1 MTEENM
7 KEVDNINSESNTEI
21 KRANK
26 NSVKKIKKNNI
37 FFDWILP
44 ILIALAIA
52 FLINK
57 FLIFKVKIPSGSMEP
72 TLNVGDRLF
81 VTRVYEPQHL
91 KEGDIVVFYSQELGK
106 VLIKRLIGLPGDT
119 VKIVAGNVYVNGK
132 EIDQSY
138 VKYPMS
144 TYQEFKVPEGEYFF
158 LGDNRANSYDSRFWK
173 NPYIPAKDIMGK
185 AVLKIYPFKDI
196 EFLKR

>member
-1 MTEENM
+1 MSEENLTNRQ
-7 KEVDNINSESNTEI
+7 EIETSNTHM
-21 KRANK
+21 KRSIRNK
-26 NSVKKIKKNNI
+26 NDKNLKKNNI

-44 ILIALAIA
+44 ILIAVAVA

-81 VTRVYEPQHL
+81 VTRVYEPQNL

-119 VKIVAGNVYVNGK
+119 VKIVGGNVFVNGK

-144 TYQEFKVPEGEYFF
+144 TYQEFKVPQGEYFF

-185 AVLKIYPFKDI
+185 AVLKIYPFDDI

>member
-1 MTEENM
+1 MGEEKINESIIKDGRRSLKK
-7 KEVDNINSESNTEI
+7 KE
-21 KRANK
+21 
-26 NSVKKIKKNNI
+26 KKNNI

-72 TLNVGDRLF
+72 TLNVGDRLL
-81 VTRVYEPQHL
+81 VTRVYEPQNL

-119 VKIVAGNVYVNGK
+119 IKIVEGNVYVNGK

-144 TYQEFKVPEGEYFF
+144 TYQEFHVPEGEYFF

-173 NPYIPAKDIMGK
+173 DPYIQAKEIMGK
-185 AVLKIYPFKDI
+185 AVFRIYPFDNI
-196 EFLKR
+196 GFLKR

>member
-7 KEVDNINSESNTEI
+7 KKVDNINSDSNTEI
-21 KRANK
+21 KRAKK
-26 NSVKKIKKNNI
+26 NDLKKNNI

>member
-7 KEVDNINSESNTEI
+7 KEVDNINSDSNTEI

-26 NSVKKIKKNNI
+26 KNIKKNNI
-37 FFDWILP
+37 FLDWILP